1 MSKGLSAAIIFI
13 GTNKYLDFFPKY
25 YESCEEFLFPD
36 LRKQY
41 YVFTDG
47 GIVGDQIPDHITAIQ
62 IPHKDWPAITLER
75 FHTILLAE
83 ELLKEHEWL
92 LFLDA
97 DMQVN
102 SVVFSEEVLDDD
114 KDFVAVHHP
123 CHYNTGTG
131 TFERRP
137 ESEACVTG
145 EPLQYYQGCL
155 WGGKMSEVIPM
166 MKLLKDRV
174 DKDYGNDIIAVWHDE
189 SHLNKFF
196 IENQDRVFAIP
207 PDYAFPEIYP
217 NYPYK
222 RKIIHLAKDNSS
234 YQV

>member
-1 MSKGLSAAIIFI
+1 M
-13 GTNKYLDFFPKY
+13 D
-25 YESCEEFLFPD
+25 
-36 LRKQY
+36 
-41 YVFTDG
+41 V
-47 GIVGDQIPDHITAIQ
+47 VHW
-62 IPHKDWPAITLER
+62 HKDWPAITLER

-97 DMQVN
+97 DMKVN

-155 WGGKMSEVIPM
+155 WGGKMEAVIPM
-166 MKLLKDRV
+166 VKTMLMRTLHRILNRMTIQICPVAYSLHVVMSQPMTIQMLLWV
-174 DKDYGNDIIAVWHDE
+174 SLMPSGLCSCLTEV
-189 SHLNKFF
+189 LF
-196 IENQDRVFAIP
+196 
-207 PDYAFPEIYP
+207 
-217 NYPYK
+217 
-222 RKIIHLAKDNSS
+222 L
-234 YQV
+234 

>member
-1 MSKGLSAAIIFI
+1 MA
-13 GTNKYLDFFPKY
+13 
-25 YESCEEFLFPD
+25 
-36 LRKQY
+36 
-41 YVFTDG
+41 
-47 GIVGDQIPDHITAIQ
+47 
-62 IPHKDWPAITLER
+62 AITLER
-75 FHTILLAE
+75 FHTILQAE
-83 ELLKEHEWL
+83 ELLKEHDWL

-97 DMQVN
+97 DMRVD

-137 ESEACVTG
+137 ESEAYVTG

-166 MKLLKDRV
+166 MKLLRDRV

-207 PDYAFPEIYP
+207 PDYAYPECFPQ
-217 NYPYK
+217 YPYQ
-222 RKIIHLAKDNSS
+222 RKIVHLAKDNSS

>member
-1 MSKGLSAAIIFI
+1 MSLSAAIIFI
-13 GTNKYLDFFPKY
+13 GTNKYLNFFPKY
-25 YESCEEFLFPD
+25 YETCEEFLFPD

-41 YVFTDG
+41 FVFTDG
-47 GIVGDQIPDHITAIQ
+47 ELGGELPENITHVPIV
-62 IPHKDWPAITLER
+62 HKDWPAITLER
-75 FHTILLAE
+75 FHTILQAE
-83 ELLKEHEWL
+83 DLLKEHEWL

-97 DMQVN
+97 DMRVD

-145 EPLQYYQGCL
+145 EHPQYYQGCL
-155 WGGKMSEVIPM
+155 WGGKMEAVIPM
-166 MKLLKDRV
+166 MKLLRDRV
-174 DKDYGNDIIAVWHDE
+174 DKDYSNDIIAVWHDE
-189 SHLNKFF
+189 SHLNRFF
-196 IENQDRVFAIP
+196 IENQDRVHAIP
-207 PDYAFPEIYP
+207 PDYAYPECFPQ
-217 NYPYK
+217 YPYQ
-222 RKIIHLAKDNSS
+222 RKIVHLAKDNSS

>member
-1 MSKGLSAAIIFI
+1 MSLSAAIIFI
-13 GTNKYLDFFPKY
+13 GTNKYLNFFPKY
-25 YESCEEFLFPD
+25 YETCEEFLFPD

-41 YVFTDG
+41 FVFTDG
-47 GIVGDQIPDHITAIQ
+47 ELEGELPENITYVQ

-75 FHTILLAE
+75 FHTILQAE

-92 LFLDA
+92 LFIDA
-97 DMQVN
+97 DMRVD

-131 TFERRP
+131 TLERRP

-155 WGGKMSEVIPM
+155 WGGKMEAVIPM
-166 MKLLKDRV
+166 MKLLRDRV
-174 DKDYGNDIIAVWHDE
+174 DKDYSNDIIAVWHDE
-189 SHLNKFF
+189 SHLNRFF
-196 IENQDRVFAIP
+196 IENHDRVFAIP

-217 NYPYK
+217 DYPYK

>member
-1 MSKGLSAAIIFI
+1 MSLSAAIIFI

-25 YESCEEFLFPD
+25 YETCEEFLFPD

-41 YVFTDG
+41 FVFTDG
-47 GIVGDQIPDHITAIQ
+47 ELGGELPENITYVPIV
-62 IPHKDWPAITLER
+62 HKDWPAITLER
-75 FHTILLAE
+75 FHTILQAE

-97 DMQVN
+97 DMSVD
-102 SVVFSEEVLDDD
+102 SVVFSEEVLDDN

-123 CHYNTGTG
+123 CHYNTSTG

-145 EPLQYYQGCL
+145 EHPQYYQGCL
-155 WGGKMSEVIPM
+155 WGGKMEAVIPM
-166 MKLLKDRV
+166 MKLLRDRV
-174 DKDYGNDIIAVWHDE
+174 DKDYSNDIIALWHDE
-189 SHLNKFF
+189 SHLNRFF
-196 IENQDRVFAIP
+196 IENDDKVFAIP

>member
-1 MSKGLSAAIIFI
+1 MSLSAAIIFI
-13 GTNKYLDFFPKY
+13 GTNKYLNFFPKY
-25 YESCEEFLFPD
+25 YETCEEFLFPD

-41 YVFTDG
+41 FVFTDG
-47 GIVGDQIPDHITAIQ
+47 ELEGELPENITYVQ

-75 FHTILLAE
+75 FHTILQAE

-92 LFLDA
+92 LFIDA
-97 DMQVN
+97 DMRVD

-155 WGGKMSEVIPM
+155 WGGKMEAVIPM
-166 MKLLKDRV
+166 MKLLRDRV
-174 DKDYGNDIIAVWHDE
+174 DKDYSNDIIAVWHDE
-189 SHLNKFF
+189 SHLNRFF
-196 IENQDRVFAIP
+196 IENHDSVFAIP

-217 NYPYK
+217 DYPYK

>member
-1 MSKGLSAAIIFI
+1 MSLSAAIIFI
-13 GTNKYLDFFPKY
+13 GTNKYLNFFPKY
-25 YESCEEFLFPD
+25 YETCEEFLFPD

-41 YVFTDG
+41 FVFTDG
-47 GIVGDQIPDHITAIQ
+47 ELEGELPENITYVQ

-75 FHTILLAE
+75 FHTILQAE

-92 LFLDA
+92 LFIDA
-97 DMQVN
+97 DMRVD